1 MLFGMGHPLLDI
13 SASVDEDFLQKY
25 NLNPNDAI
33 LADERHSSLY
43 TELLEK
49 YHCRYIAGGSTQNT
63 LRVFQWVLKTP
74 QVATFVGCIG
84 NDKFGDIIDQKAR
97 EAGVNVSYQYSEKE
111 STGSCAVLLTNRGN
125 CRSLCTRLAA
135 AECYSVGHLMEPTN
149 KKLMEAASHY
159 YISGFPLSGSLD
171 TILRVAR
178 HASSNNKI
186 FCMNLGAPFL
196 CRTFKANMMAAFPYI
211 DIIFGNETEAREF
224 ADVHNLGTNDIEEIA
239 RLMSRF
245 PKQNGKFERMVVIT
259 QGADEVVVVQGES
272 TQIFPVP
279 KLNQDLIV
287 DTNGAGDAFV
297 GGFLA
302 RLVQG
307 RPVDACVRCGIQAA
321 AEIIKNSGCTLPDRE
336 SVNIA

>member
-1 MLFGMGHPLLDI
+1 M
-13 SASVDEDFLQKY
+13 
-25 NLNPNDAI
+25 
-33 LADERHSSLY
+33 
-43 TELLEK
+43 
-49 YHCRYIAGGSTQNT
+49 
-63 LRVFQWVLKTP
+63 
-74 QVATFVGCIG
+74 GCIG
-84 NDKFGDIIDQKAR
+84 NDKFGDIIEQKAR
-97 EAGVNVSYQYSEKE
+97 DAGVNVSYQYSEKE
-111 STGSCAVLLTNRGN
+111 STGTCAVLLTKRGN

-135 AECYSVGHLMEPTN
+135 AECYSVGHLLEPTN
-149 KKLMEAASHY
+149 KKLMEEASHY
-159 YISGFPLSGSLD
+159 YISGFPLSSSLD
-171 TILRVAR
+171 TILTIAR

-224 ADVHNLGTNDIEEIA
+224 ADVHNLGTNDIAEIA
-239 RLMSRF
+239 RLMGRL
-245 PKQNGKFERMVVIT
+245 PKENGKFERMVVIT

-272 TQIFPVP
+272 TQTFPVP
-279 KLNQDLIV
+279 KLHQDLIV

-307 RPVDACVRCGIQAA
+307 RPVDTCVRCGIQAA